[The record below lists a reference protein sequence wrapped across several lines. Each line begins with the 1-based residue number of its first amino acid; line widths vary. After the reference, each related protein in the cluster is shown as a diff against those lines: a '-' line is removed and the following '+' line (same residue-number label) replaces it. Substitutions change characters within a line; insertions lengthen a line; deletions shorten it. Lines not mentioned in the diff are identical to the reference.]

1 MNVFSVM
8 GATVSGKVTSFGSE
22 TDDITVE
29 LYAEGSASADYTV
42 TVKGNTAAYSIEGVA
57 AGTYTMKV
65 SKKNHVTRTYTV
77 TVGGSVTQDAKICLL
92 GDVTGDGR
100 VNVGDT
106 AKVYSHVKQTA
117 LLTDEYALACAD
129 VSGDG
134 RINVGDTAKIY
145 SHVKQTSLLW

>member
-1 MNVFSVM
+1 
-8 GATVSGKVTSFGSE
+8 
-22 TDDITVE
+22 
-29 LYAEGSASADYTV
+29 
-42 TVKGNTAAYSIEGVA
+42 
-57 AGTYTMKV
+57 
-65 SKKNHVTRTYTV
+65 VTRTYTV